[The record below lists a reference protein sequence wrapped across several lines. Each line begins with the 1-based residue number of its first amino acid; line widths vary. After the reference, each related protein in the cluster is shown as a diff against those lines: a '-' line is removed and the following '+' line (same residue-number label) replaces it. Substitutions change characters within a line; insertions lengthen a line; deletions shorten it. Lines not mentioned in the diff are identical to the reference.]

1 MIDQICMTYYV
12 FTFIVILMTFIYHD
26 AGGNRLG
33 VFRTCGWVMIIAALV
48 AAVQLMNYIWT

>member
-12 FTFIVILMTFIYHD
+12 FTAIVILMTFIYHE
-26 AGGNRLG
+26 AGGNKAW
-33 VFRTCGWVMIIAALV
+33 VFGTCGWVMLIAALV